1 MKESHDTQI
10 DRLLGAM
17 QPISLEQ
24 MKSIRLMKR
33 TDQKYV
39 TDLPR
44 LMQLLALTQE
54 SYFVQ
59 EIDGMRVSRYRTV
72 YWDFPETHTLFRTH
86 QCGRLPRTKVRART
100 YVDSRLSFLE
110 IKKKNNHGKTSKSRI
125 RVPSIEAVMS
135 GEAGEDFLS
144 EKTGLSFSGL
154 APAVGNRF
162 RRITLVN
169 RGKTERLTID
179 FDLRFDNFETG
190 QDARMD
196 SVAII
201 ELKRD
206 GRIPS
211 PILPMLRKLR
221 IKPSGFSKY
230 CIGSCVTNDNLSVNR
245 LKPRLRKIERIGARG
260 TGHDEEDD
268 I

>member
-1 MKESHDTQI
+1 MKESPSEQI
-10 DRLLGAM
+10 DDLLDAM
-17 QPISLEQ
+17 QPITLEQ

-44 LMQLLALTQE
+44 LIQLLALTRK

-59 EIDGMRVSRYRTV
+59 DIEGHRVSRYRTV
-72 YWDFPETHTLFRTH
+72 YWDTADSHTLFRTH
-86 QCGRLPRTKVRART
+86 QCGHLPRTKVRART
-100 YVDSRLSFLE
+100 YVDSGLSFLE

-125 RVPSIEAVMS
+125 RVPSIEAVLS
-135 GEAGEDFLS
+135 GDVGEEFLG
-144 EKTGLSFSGL
+144 EKTGLSFSDL
-154 APAVGNRF
+154 VPAVGNRF

-169 RGKTERLTID
+169 HEKTERLTID

-190 QDARMD
+190 HNARMNQ
-196 SVAII
+196 VAII

-206 GRIPS
+206 GRVAS
-211 PILPMLRKLR
+211 PILPMLRRLR

-230 CIGSCVTNDNLSVNR
+230 CIGSCITNDHLAANR
-245 LKPRLRKIERIGARG
+245 LKPRLRKIERIGRRRAG
-260 TGHDEEDD
+260 YDDEEE